1 MDNKRINILLVEDEG
16 NVADLIKEMLKKSNR
31 GDFNIEGV
39 STLKE
44 AMGKLEENKFDA
56 VLLDLNLPDS
66 KGLETLDK
74 MRSIVCNIAI
84 VVLTGLD
91 DAGTALEAVK
101 KGAQDYLMKS
111 EVSFPL
117 LVRSLQ
123 YAIERNRIEEA
134 LRESC
139 ETLEEKVKE
148 RTRQLSESNR
158 LLTKEIE
165 ERKKKEQELRVAYTK
180 LKETQS
186 QLIQAEKMR
195 MVGMLASG
203 VAHEVKN
210 PLAIILQGIEFL
222 EKRVDSYDDNIKL
235 TFNVI
240 KEAINRADSIVKG
253 LLDFSSIS
261 QLEVSKVDI
270 NSLLEESIFLLKHQ
284 FDKRQIKVTKEFS
297 DNLPSL
303 YIDKNRIEQVF
314 VNIFMNAAY
323 AMEKGGVLK
332 VRTRLS
338 DDHLRL
344 IVEVEDTGC
353 GIDENI
359 IDKIFDPFFTT
370 NRGKGG
376 TGLGLAIVKNIVE
389 MHGGEIE
396 VSNKEEGGVRVIVV
410 FKIGG
415 R

>member
-1 MDNKRINILLVEDEG
+1 MDNKSINVLLVEDEG
-16 NVADLIKEMLKKSNR
+16 SVADLIKEMLKKSNR
-31 GDFNIEGV
+31 ADFNIERV

-44 AMGKLEENKFDA
+44 AVGKLEENEFDV

-74 MRSIVCNIAI
+74 IHNILYNPAI

-91 DAGTALEAVK
+91 DADIALEAVK
-101 KGAQDYLMKS
+101 KGAQDYLIKS
-111 EVSFPL
+111 EVSSPL

-148 RTRQLSESNR
+148 RTRELSESNR

-165 ERKKKEQELRVAYTK
+165 ERKKKEQELHIAYTK

-186 QLIQAEKMR
+186 QLIEAEKMR
-195 MVGMLASG
+195 IVGMLASG

-210 PLAIILQGIEFL
+210 PLAIILQGVEFL
-222 EKRVDSYDDNIKL
+222 EKKVDSCDDNIKL
-235 TFNVI
+235 TFNSI

-253 LLDFSSIS
+253 LLDFSSVS
-261 QLEVSKVDI
+261 QMNVSETQI
-270 NSLLEESIFLLKHQ
+270 NSLLEETLFLLKHQ
-284 FDKRQIKVTKEFS
+284 FDKHKIKVVKDFCS
-297 DNLPSL
+297 GLPRIN
-303 YIDKNRIEQVF
+303 IDRNKIEQVF
-314 VNIFMNAAY
+314 VNIFMNAVY

-332 VRTRLS
+332 VKTHLS
-338 DDHLRL
+338 DGRLNL

-353 GIDENI
+353 GIKEDI

-370 NRGKGG
+370 NRQRGG
-376 TGLGLAIVKNIVE
+376 TGLGLAIVKSIIE
-389 MHGGEIE
+389 MHGGKIEI
-396 VSNKEEGGVRVIVV
+396 SNKKEGGVRVIVF

-415 R
+415 K